1 MVPHI
6 GAFDVTFVA
15 CHPNMGVMAASD
27 EAKLFHMVATAATI
41 SDRPSCF
48 RYLRGNG
55 VSVELSPG
63 NKGIPLE
70 RPKYITRKLLSGDL
84 DLGIV
89 GLDTFN
95 EHGQG
100 SEDLIIIH
108 EALEYGDCH
117 LSVAIPQ
124 YGIFENV
131 NSMDKL
137 AKMPQW
143 TEEKP
148 LRVAIGFTYMGI
160 ADAILDIVS
169 NGTTLRENNLKEIKG
184 GVVLESQVVFIASRK
199 SMIQQKGVLETTQ
212 EMLERLE
219 AHLRA
224 IG

>member
-95 EHGQG
+95 EHGQ
-100 SEDLIIIH
+100 
-108 EALEYGDCH
+108 
-117 LSVAIPQ
+117 IPQ